1 MASRE
6 DWIGRTGKEWAR
18 RGDALNLLLGP
29 PGDEGMTVLAA
40 QPGERILDLGCG
52 AGGSTSELAKA
63 VTPSG
68 HVLAVDVSPDLM
80 EQARARLDN
89 LSQVELLETDAATH
103 VFEPA
108 SCDGL
113 YSRFGSMFFDQPDA
127 ALKNIKTALKPGARA
142 VFVAWRE
149 TARNQWASVP
159 MTFSTEGAANQSTQ
173 VGPGP
178 FGWADPDVFV
188 PILNA
193 AGFGQIEHTAYE
205 FMAEISEGDDP
216 DPVQRAADFMM
227 RIGPMAA
234 RMKGASDQARTEA
247 REFLCKRLARHVQM
261 GAVRLLAS
269 AWIITAKA

>member
-1 MASRE
+1 
-6 DWIGRTGKEWAR
+6 
-18 RGDALNLLLGP
+18 
-29 PGDEGMTVLAA
+29 
-40 QPGERILDLGCG
+40 
-52 AGGSTSELAKA
+52 
-63 VTPSG
+63 
-68 HVLAVDVSPDLM
+68 
-80 EQARARLDN
+80 
-89 LSQVELLETDAATH
+89 
-103 VFEPA
+103 
-108 SCDGL
+108 
-113 YSRFGSMFFDQPDA
+113 
-127 ALKNIKTALKPGARA
+127 
-142 VFVAWRE
+142 
-149 TARNQWASVP
+149 
-159 MTFSTEGAANQSTQ
+159 MTFSTEGAASQSAQ

-193 AGFGQIEHTAYE
+193 SGFSQIEHTAFE

-234 RMKGASDQARTEA
+234 RMKGASDQAKTEA